1 MIRVMVID
9 DEPTARKLLISS
21 VDWNGL
27 GMEIAG
33 EASNGIEAINVIDD
47 LEPDI
52 AFVDISMP
60 FMNGI
65 DFSKIAVQRYPNL
78 KIIILS
84 AFDDFEYARECIKLP
99 VVDYLLKPI
108 DEEEIEKALKDA
120 KKEIELIRER
130 NQEESEAGLNFA
142 GGIETDGGIKFE
154 GSLESEGSIDS
165 EAGNEPVSLRQIT
178 SYLKENYTDQTINLA
193 SVSQKFGF
201 NSSYLSRKF
210 KQETGKSF
218 VEFLTECRMEKAIEL
233 AKENMKMFCT
243 ASEVGI
249 PDPNYFGRCFK
260 KYTGVS
266 YSEYVATS
274 LKNN

>member
-9 DEPTARKLLISS
+9 DEPTARKLLISTI
-21 VDWNGL
+21 DWNSL
-27 GMEIAG
+27 GMEVVG

-47 LEPDI
+47 MQPDI

-65 DFSKIAVQRYPNL
+65 DFTKLAIQRYPNL
-78 KIIILS
+78 KIIILT

-99 VVDYLLKPI
+99 VVEYLLKPI
-108 DEEEIEKALKDA
+108 DEEEIVKALKEA
-120 KKEIELIRER
+120 
-130 NQEESEAGLNFA
+130 SEAIA
-142 GGIETDGGIKFE
+142 TIKSDASEETE
-154 GSLESEGSIDS
+154 GE
-165 EAGNEPVSLRQIT
+165 NENVSLTKIT
-178 SYLKENYTDQTINLA
+178 TYLKENYTDSTINLM
-193 SVSQKFGF
+193 SVSLKFGF

-233 AKENMKMFCT
+233 AKDNMKMFFT

-266 YSEYVATS
+266 YSEYVANNS
-274 LKNN
+274 KNS